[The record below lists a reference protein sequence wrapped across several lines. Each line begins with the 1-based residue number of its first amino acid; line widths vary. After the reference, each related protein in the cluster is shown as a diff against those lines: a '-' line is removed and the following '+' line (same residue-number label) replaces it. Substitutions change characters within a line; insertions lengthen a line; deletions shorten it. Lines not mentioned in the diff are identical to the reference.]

1 MNCSCNNPDCNF
13 NACSFTSTAP
23 EKRFSQICGC
33 DLPIVIRGE
42 CPEDKI
48 VNMLGAGD
56 NIWTQIFVPEVLLI
70 PVQKPDIEQLHSV
83 TAALEIISQ
92 RVVKTP
98 VLVIEDAEIPIE
110 NEEGLITTGRK
121 LVVEGILRQKIVY
134 TAANPEQSVHSAH
147 FDVPFSAFM
156 ILPAGTPLYT
166 RYKIE
171 SCIEDIYIS
180 NCTDRQVFKNVTLFI
195 KATALS

>member
-1 MNCSCNNPDCNF
+1 MNCSCNNQDSSF
-13 NACSFTSTAP
+13 NACSSTGQP
-23 EKRFSQICGC
+23 LEKRVSHICGC
-33 DLPIVIRGE
+33 DLPIMIRGE
-42 CPEDKI
+42 CPVEKKE
-48 VNMLGAGD
+48 NMLGVRE

-70 PVQKPDIEQLHSV
+70 PIQKPDIEQLHSV
-83 TAALEIISQ
+83 SAALEIIAQ

-98 VLVIEDAEIPIE
+98 VLVIQDEEIPIE
-110 NEEGLITTGRK
+110 NEEDLITTGRK

-134 TAANPEQSVHSAH
+134 TADNPEQSVHSAH

-180 NCTDRQVFKNVTLFI
+180 SCTDRQVFKNVTLFI